1 MGRKGHRCKA
11 AEQQLTSQ
19 HRKLLR
25 EDTGPSSV
33 GGEGLSD
40 KKVDEGLASYCNSCG
55 RKLQGGFASFMPR
68 YGKGEDFA
76 REWLQE
82 HQPSDKVLCGDVS
95 TRYDAPISNAGV
107 AGASFSPSAAGSLTQ
122 FSTASSHLRR
132 RDPPQIGG
140 RSSIGQKQQTDDYG
154 AGLGAGKGALKGSK
168 RPFAG
173 VDDHDEDGT
182 ANGGPDFK
190 HSQSLEEG
198 DVWRMKVVAGRGAF
212 VGFATESYDAE
223 KHWETIEST
232 VWMVLSSGTTV
243 IHPDV
248 GQDGWAHDE
257 EGNQLA
263 GWANNVHYNLLKD
276 YTPKTLPY
284 DVALRITKDGNL
296 PQIQFNDDAVWHDFA
311 PEGGT
316 ALKAGP
322 WFPYLELEEDDLL
335 SDHRVDRPRATKSAG
350 MKCKPASIPAPAP
363 AGDGDAEEGSK

>member
-1 MGRKGHRCKA
+1 
-11 AEQQLTSQ
+11 
-19 HRKLLR
+19 
-25 EDTGPSSV
+25 
-33 GGEGLSD
+33 
-40 KKVDEGLASYCNSCG
+40 
-55 RKLQGGFASFMPR
+55 MPR

-198 DVWRMKVVAGRGAF
+198 DVWRMKVLAGRSAC
-212 VGFATESYDAE
+212 VGIAAE
-223 KHWETIEST
+223 EYNVDRHVETWKST
-232 VWMVLSSGTTV
+232 AYVFLSKGTTV
-243 IHPDV
+243 IYPNISK
-248 GQDGWAHDE
+248 DGE
-257 EGNQLA
+257 
-263 GWANNVHYNLLKD
+263 VHYYPSLLED
-276 YTPKTLPY
+276 YIPKTLPY
-284 DVALRITKDGNL
+284 DLALRINKDGNM
-296 PQIQFNDDAVWHDFA
+296 PQLQFNEDGEWHDFA

-316 ALKAGP
+316 GLKAGL
-322 WFPYLELEEDDLL
+322 WFPYLQLVYDDRL
-335 SDHRVDRPRATKSAG
+335 SDHRVNRLRPVKGAG
-350 MKCKPASIPAPAP
+350 MDKSLAPSTVPASDG
-363 AGDGDAEEGSK
+363 AGAAAVDVDAQALPR